1 MKYYELVEKH
11 SDKVD
16 FKFMIVINNAT
27 MQKTYHILSNMYCDP
42 VCFTDDWLSTGNY
55 NQKEYRKE
63 VSILKKLLK
72 KRVALV
78 ATNNDAYHTRL
89 IYKLIDIKG

>member
-1 MKYYELVEKH
+1 MKYYELIEKH

-16 FKFMIVINNAT
+16 FKFMIVIDNKT
-27 MQKTYHILSNMYCDP
+27 MRKTYHILSNMYCDP

-63 VSILKKLLK
+63 VSILKKILNK
-72 KRVALV
+72 KVILFE
-78 ATNNDAYHTRL
+78 TNNDKWNTRL
-89 IYKLIDIKG
+89 VYRFKSS